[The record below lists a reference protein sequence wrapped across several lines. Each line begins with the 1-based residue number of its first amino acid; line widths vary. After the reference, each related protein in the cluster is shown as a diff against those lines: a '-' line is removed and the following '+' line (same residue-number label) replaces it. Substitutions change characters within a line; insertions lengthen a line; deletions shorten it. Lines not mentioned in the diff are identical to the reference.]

1 MFVYRP
7 TSAFVCQRLT
17 APLAAGW
24 DLPPDPPE
32 PPLHPLKGENIL
44 ALHKFLT
51 RFQTADKSQLF
62 SAPTARRPARQRS
75 TLQPGRVLVPIIS
88 RRTGKWPF
96 LALASFC
103 ETPTTQVS
111 ERRSTPKMDSQ
122 QLVHTVRDARVSIN
136 QSAGGAV

>member
-62 SAPTARRPARQRS
+62 SAPTARRPARQRRWITNLFS
-75 TLQPGRVLVPIIS
+75 QNRWLANDPRCSRDGFLSRSLADVLENGR
-88 RRTGKWPF
+88 F
-96 LALASFC
+96 
-103 ETPTTQVS
+103 
-111 ERRSTPKMDSQ
+111 
-122 QLVHTVRDARVSIN
+122 
-136 QSAGGAV
+136 